1 MIKVTDI
8 FPIGDM
14 LSVTLEGMCEN
25 ITNGSKLIDSSGNE
39 IVVISVAMTRY
50 EDPSDINKMTA
61 VMINNCQLKK
71 GTELSIA

>member
-1 MIKVTDI
+1 MIKVMDI

-14 LSVTLEGMCEN
+14 LSVTLEGTCEN
-25 ITNGSKLIDSSGNE
+25 ITNGSKLIDSNGNE

-50 EDPSDINKMTA
+50 ENPSDINKSTT

-71 GTELSIA
+71 GTEFSIA